1 MKGKHKELEPSY
13 KKTPGPGSYAFPSK
27 IVESPGKSMSKK
39 FKTSHFVGDLGKGP
53 AAYSPDKAKN
63 DNVSVTMGSRL
74 EDLAVKKNTY

>member
-1 MKGKHKELEPSY
+1 
-13 KKTPGPGSYAFPSK
+13 
-27 IVESPGKSMSKK
+27 MSKK